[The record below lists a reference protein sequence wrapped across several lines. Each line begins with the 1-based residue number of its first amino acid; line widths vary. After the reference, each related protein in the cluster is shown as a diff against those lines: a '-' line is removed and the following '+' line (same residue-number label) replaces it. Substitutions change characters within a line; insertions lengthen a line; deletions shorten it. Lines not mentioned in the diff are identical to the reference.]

1 MFCIKSC
8 KNTLTS
14 SLPHMKTS
22 ICVIVMGILLSM
34 AQPMHSAEISSSN
47 RALLERLD
55 KIVANRQFYIDKR
68 KAKAD
73 SVRSLIEA
81 APRVEDKIALY
92 QDYGDLWL
100 GLSTDSA
107 IRVYNEGIQL
117 CIDAADTTSAQKL
130 YVARAHGYFLRGH
143 IHECMSDLARV
154 KDVGLRPG
162 VAEPYHTVGYS
173 VFLTLSGFYC
183 DSEDWAQYSKN
194 GREHALKEM
203 ALYSPESPKYNYCQ
217 ALVYMADRKKQLM
230 SSCLHDVV
238 ENTTYNDRINPYA
251 YTLLGEYYMERG
263 DYNEAVYNYAMASI
277 GNVECAHLDGV
288 ALLRLGEM
296 LYKIGDTSRAHNY
309 MAVAMEKSI
318 MGDMKFNLMRVNSAF
333 MDVSKLMVEEKHHQL
348 WLLSALVLV
357 LLVLLVLVAKI
368 ITNKRKEVKMLKSVE
383 SRLAN
388 ANLAKETYIAEF
400 MNLCS
405 SYIESLED
413 YNKMSRRKITA
424 GQTEEL
430 LDYIKSGKIVD
441 EQRKK
446 FYDVFDEALLHI
458 FPTYIEDVNRL
469 LQLDKQIVTP
479 APNVL
484 TTELRVLA
492 LSRLGID
499 DATIIARFLGITTN
513 TIYTYRNKLRTRAI
527 DRSTFEEEAKK
538 IGMV

>member
-22 ICVIVMGILLSM
+22 LCVIVMGMFISM
-34 AQPMHSAEISSSN
+34 APMVHASEISSSN
-47 RALLERLD
+47 RGMLERLD
-55 KIVANRQFYIDKR
+55 KLVANRQLYIDKR

-73 SVRSLIEA
+73 SVKSLIEA
-81 APRVEDKIALY
+81 SPRVEDKISLY
-92 QDYGDLWL
+92 QEYGDLWL

-107 IRVYNEGIQL
+107 IKVYNDGIEL
-117 CIDAADTTSAQKL
+117 CMQVADTASAQKL

-143 IHECMSDLARV
+143 IHECMSELAHV
-154 KDVGLRPG
+154 KDVGLKPG
-162 VAEPYHTVGYS
+162 VAEPFHTVGYS
-173 VFLTLSGFYC
+173 VFLTLSGFYG
-183 DSEDWAQYSKN
+183 DHEDWAQYTKN

-203 ALYSPESPKYNYCQ
+203 SLYSPESPKYHYCQ
-217 ALVYMADRKKQLM
+217 ALVYMADGKKQLM

-238 ENTTYNDRINPYA
+238 KNTTYDDRINPYA

-296 LYKIGDTSRAHNY
+296 LYRMGDTSRAHNY
-309 MAVAMEKSI
+309 LVVAMEKSI
-318 MGDMKFNLMRVNSAF
+318 MADMKFNLMRVNSAF
-333 MDVSKLMVEEKHHQL
+333 MDVSKLMVEEKHQQL

-357 LLVLLVLVAKI
+357 LLILLILVAKI
-368 ITNKRKEVKMLKSVE
+368 ITNKRKEVKALKNVE
-383 SRLAN
+383 TRLAN

-430 LDYIKSGKIVD
+430 LAYIKSGKIVD

-458 FPTYIEDVNRL
+458 FPTYVEDVNKL
-469 LQLDKQIVTP
+469 LQPDKQIVTP

-484 TTELRVLA
+484 TTELRILA

-499 DATIIARFLGITTN
+499 DAPIIARFLGITTN

-538 IGMV
+538 IGTM

>member
-1 MFCIKSC
+1 
-8 KNTLTS
+8 
-14 SLPHMKTS
+14 
-22 ICVIVMGILLSM
+22 
-34 AQPMHSAEISSSN
+34 
-47 RALLERLD
+47 
-55 KIVANRQFYIDKR
+55 
-68 KAKAD
+68 
-73 SVRSLIEA
+73 
-81 APRVEDKIALY
+81 
-92 QDYGDLWL
+92 
-100 GLSTDSA
+100 
-107 IRVYNEGIQL
+107 
-117 CIDAADTTSAQKL
+117 
-130 YVARAHGYFLRGH
+130 
-143 IHECMSDLARV
+143 
-154 KDVGLRPG
+154 
-162 VAEPYHTVGYS
+162 
-173 VFLTLSGFYC
+173 
-183 DSEDWAQYSKN
+183 
-194 GREHALKEM
+194 
-203 ALYSPESPKYNYCQ
+203 
-217 ALVYMADRKKQLM
+217 M

-430 LDYIKSGKIVD
+430 LAYIKSGKIVD

>member
-1 MFCIKSC
+1 
-8 KNTLTS
+8 
-14 SLPHMKTS
+14 MKTS
-22 ICVIVMGILLSM
+22 FSVLVMGMFISM
-34 AQPMHSAEISSSN
+34 TPMVHASEISSSN
-47 RALLERLD
+47 RGMLERLD
-55 KIVANRQFYIDKR
+55 KLVANRQFYIDKR

-73 SVRSLIEA
+73 SVKSLIEA
-81 APRVEDKIALY
+81 SPRVEDKIPLY
-92 QDYGDLWL
+92 QEYGDIWL

-107 IRVYNEGIQL
+107 ISAYNEGIKL
-117 CIDAADTTSAQKL
+117 CTEIADTTSAQKL
-130 YVARAHGYFLRGH
+130 YIARAHGYFLRGH
-143 IHECMSDLARV
+143 IHESMSELTRV
-154 KDVGLRPG
+154 NETGLMPG
-162 VAEPYHTVGYS
+162 VAEPFHTVGYS
-173 VFLTLSGFYC
+173 VFLTLSGFYG
-183 DSEDWAQYSKN
+183 DQEDWAKYTKT

-203 ALYSPESPKYNYCQ
+203 SLYDPESPKYHYCQ
-217 ALVYMADRKKQLM
+217 ALVYMADGKKQLM

-238 ENTTYNDRINPYA
+238 ENTTYEDRINPYA

-296 LYKIGDTSRAHNY
+296 LYRMGDTSRAHNY
-309 MAVAMEKSI
+309 LVVAMEKSI
-318 MGDMKFNLMRVNSAF
+318 LADMKFNLMRVNSAF

-348 WLLSALVLV
+348 WLMSALVFV
-357 LLVLLVLVAKI
+357 LLVMLILVAKI
-368 ITNKRKEVKMLKSVE
+368 ITNKRKEVKALKIVE
-383 SRLAN
+383 TRLAN
-388 ANLAKETYIAEF
+388 SNLAKETYIAEF

-430 LDYIKSGKIVD
+430 LAYIKSGKIVD

-458 FPTYIEDVNRL
+458 FPTYVEDVNKL
-469 LQLDKQIVTP
+469 LQPDKQIVTP

-484 TTELRVLA
+484 TTELRILA

-499 DATIIARFLGITTN
+499 DAPIIARFLGITTN

-538 IGMV
+538 IGTM